1 MFSLLLITYDFPY
14 GQGETFLE
22 TEIKYASQHFPI
34 VYILSTS
41 RNKNLTRELPSN
53 VKAFKID
60 RCYHFIGCLLYSIS
74 KCFSQE
80 ARNEFRD
87 VKHLRIKPNKLK
99 MIKSWIITWMI
110 EKRLAIAIKE
120 LHFDLHNIIGYSY
133 WLSASAYY
141 LSKETSFRYTFSRA
155 HRFEVRDYEEYIP
168 FRSYVDAHL
177 NEIVFISEYTRDEYN
192 SIVFPILSGNT
203 RAKQVISRLGI
214 EQHDILDNHQTEDGD
229 TLLLLSCS
237 TISYLKRLDL
247 IIEALALVSE
257 SKRIKWVHIGWGE
270 KADEIVSLCRRVLG
284 SKRNISYAFLGA
296 KSNKEVIE
304 YYFKNPVNLFIN
316 VSDNEGIPVSIMEAM
331 SFGIPCIGRRVG
343 GNPEIIQ
350 EGVSGYLLN
359 EDTTPSEI
367 ARLIEKFVD
376 DKSYRISSSS
386 VLAFFEQNFL
396 ASYNYEEFYKHII
409 NELTVR

>member
-87 VKHLRIKPNKLK
+87 VKHLRNKPNKLK

-141 LSKETSFRYTFSRA
+141 LSKETNLPVHIA
-155 HRFEVRDYEEYIP
+155 EEAICC
-168 FRSYVDAHL
+168 VAMGTGKAL
-177 NEIVFISEYTRDEYN
+177 NEMS
-192 SIVFPILSGNT
+192 
-203 RAKQVISRLGI
+203 VISRTRNKG
-214 EQHDILDNHQTEDGD
+214 
-229 TLLLLSCS
+229 
-237 TISYLKRLDL
+237 
-247 IIEALALVSE
+247 A
-257 SKRIKWVHIGWGE
+257 
-270 KADEIVSLCRRVLG
+270 RRVL
-284 SKRNISYAFLGA
+284 
-296 KSNKEVIE
+296 
-304 YYFKNPVNLFIN
+304 
-316 VSDNEGIPVSIMEAM
+316 
-331 SFGIPCIGRRVG
+331 
-343 GNPEIIQ
+343 
-350 EGVSGYLLN
+350 
-359 EDTTPSEI
+359 
-367 ARLIEKFVD
+367 
-376 DKSYRISSSS
+376 
-386 VLAFFEQNFL
+386 
-396 ASYNYEEFYKHII
+396 
-409 NELTVR
+409 